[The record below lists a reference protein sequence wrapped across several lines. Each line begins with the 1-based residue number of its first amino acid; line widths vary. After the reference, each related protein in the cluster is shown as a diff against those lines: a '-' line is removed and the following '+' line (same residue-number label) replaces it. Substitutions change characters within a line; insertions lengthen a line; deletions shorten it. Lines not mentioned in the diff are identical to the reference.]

1 MSDTA
6 KTIRMLPWHFRASPK
21 YLNGFC
27 DKVAE
32 LIPQVDGEYA
42 VSLTWEPD
50 GEILGGGSYGVRV
63 GDEALCEGSLSMSDT
78 ELLLEDL
85 EALPESER
93 AAHILGLVS

>member
-1 MSDTA
+1 MNTA
-6 KTIRMLPWHFRASPK
+6 KTLRAQPWYQDASPK
-21 YLNGFC
+21 YLNGFA
-27 DKVAE
+27 DAVAE
-32 LIPQVDGEYA
+32 LIPVVDGNYA

-63 GDEALCEGSLSMSDT
+63 DAETLCEGSLSLSDT

-93 AAHILGLVS
+93 AAHVLGLVR